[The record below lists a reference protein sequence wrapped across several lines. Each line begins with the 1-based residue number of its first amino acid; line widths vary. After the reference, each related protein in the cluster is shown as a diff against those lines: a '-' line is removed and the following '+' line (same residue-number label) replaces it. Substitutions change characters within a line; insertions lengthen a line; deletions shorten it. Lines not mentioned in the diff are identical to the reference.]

1 MIIYLTIKKGGK
13 LKTLMKKETNFRSSM
28 KQITQKRN
36 LVSKITKF
44 PTTYVIFILGVLIS
58 RIGDSMYT
66 FALPWIAYELTGS
79 AIIMSSLF
87 AIGVLPIV
95 LFGPI
100 VGVVVDRF
108 DRRKLMWIADL
119 GCIILVALIP
129 ILYHLDLLQLWHLYA
144 VSFVLAVLSM
154 LFDVA
159 TITVIPQIAG
169 QSLIKANSAYQM
181 VNQIASLAGP
191 ALSGIIIAII
201 GGVNAL
207 WINALSFVATL
218 VAVLLLPKLENKNV
232 IDKTRNLLQT
242 IGNDMKEGFKWLKN
256 DRLNLALSLQAMV
269 GNFGASALL
278 GGLMYYLLSTLNLSA
293 EESGINYTLIGVGGL
308 LGSIIV
314 VPLEQR
320 FRRGILIPTLLGMGA
335 IGLTYAIW
343 SDYWLAPGISF
354 GIAMLCNIAWNTIVA
369 SVRQETVP
377 TDMQGRV
384 LGFSRVLT
392 RLAMPLGALVGGLIS
407 DFHPV
412 AIFALASTAKIL
424 EVILALISPI
434 RKL

>member
-1 MIIYLTIKKGGK
+1 
-13 LKTLMKKETNFRSSM
+13 MKKETSFNSSL
-28 KQITQKRN
+28 KPNAQSRN

-44 PTTYVIFILGVLIS
+44 PSTYMIFIFGLLIS
-58 RIGDSMYT
+58 RMGDSLYT
-66 FALPWIAYELTGS
+66 FALPWIAYKLTGS

-108 DRRKLMWIADL
+108 DRRKLMWIADV
-119 GCIILVALIP
+119 GCIILVAVIP
-129 ILYHLDLLQLWHLYA
+129 ILYNLDLLQLWHLYV
-144 VSFVLAVLSM
+144 VSFILAVLSM

-169 QSLIKANSAYQM
+169 PSLTRANSAYQM

-191 ALSGIIIAII
+191 ALAGIIIAII
-201 GGVNAL
+201 GGINTL
-207 WINALSFVATL
+207 WINAISFIATL
-218 VAVLLLPKLENKNV
+218 VAVLLLPKLEKKKPT
-232 IDKTRNLLQT
+232 DREKTLLQT
-242 IGNDMKEGFKWLKN
+242 IRNDMREGLKWLMN

-269 GNFGASALL
+269 GNFGASAVL

-293 EESGINYTLIGVGGL
+293 EESGINYTLIGIGGL

-314 VPLEQR
+314 IPLEQR
-320 FRRGILIPTLLGMGA
+320 FRRGILIPTLLAVGA

-343 SDYWLAPGISF
+343 SEHWLAPGISF
-354 GIAMLCNIAWNTIVA
+354 GLAMICNIAWNTIVA

-377 TDMQGRV
+377 TNMQGRV

-407 DFHPV
+407 DFNPV
-412 AIFALASTAKIL
+412 AIFILASTTKVI
-424 EVILALISPI
+424 EVIIALTSPI

>member
-1 MIIYLTIKKGGK
+1 M
-13 LKTLMKKETNFRSSM
+13 
-28 KQITQKRN
+28 
-36 LVSKITKF
+36 
-44 PTTYVIFILGVLIS
+44 IFIFGLLIS
-58 RIGDSMYT
+58 RIGDSLYT
-66 FALPWIAYELTGS
+66 FALPWIAYKLTGS

-100 VGVVVDRF
+100 IGVVVDRF
-108 DRRKLMWIADL
+108 DRRKLMWVADA
-119 GCIILVALIP
+119 GCIILVSLIP
-129 ILYHLDLLQLWHLYA
+129 LLYNLSVLQLWHLYA
-144 VSFVLAVLSM
+144 ISFILAVLSM

-169 QSLIKANSAYQM
+169 PSLTRANSAYQM

-191 ALSGIIIAII
+191 TLAGIIIALM
-201 GGVNAL
+201 GGINAL
-207 WINALSFVATL
+207 WINAISFMATL
-218 VAVLLLPKLENKNV
+218 VVVLLLPKLEKKKPT
-232 IDKTRNLLQT
+232 DRAKTPLQT
-242 IGNDMKEGFKWLKN
+242 IRNDMREGLKWLMN

-269 GNFGASALL
+269 GNFGASAVL

-314 VPLEQR
+314 IPLEQR
-320 FRRGILIPTLLGMGA
+320 FRRGILIPTLLAVGA

-343 SDYWLAPGISF
+343 SEYWLAPGISF
-354 GIAMLCNIAWNTIVA
+354 GLAMICNIAWNTIVA

-377 TDMQGRV
+377 TNMQGRV

-407 DFHPV
+407 DFNPV
-412 AIFALASTAKIL
+412 AIFILASTTKVI
-424 EVILALISPI
+424 EVIISLTSPI

>member
-1 MIIYLTIKKGGK
+1 MTIN
-13 LKTLMKKETNFRSSM
+13 KETNFNSSL
-28 KQITQKRN
+28 KSNKTSKG
-36 LVSKITKF
+36 LVSTM
-44 PTTYVIFILGVLIS
+44 THLSRTYVIFIVGLLIS
-58 RIGDSMYT
+58 RIGDSLYT

-87 AIGVLPIV
+87 ATGVLPIV

-100 VGVVVDRF
+100 VGALVDRW

-119 GCIILVALIP
+119 GCMILVIFIP
-129 ILYHLDLLQLWHLYA
+129 ILHILGLLQLWHLYV
-144 VSFVLAVLSM
+144 VSFILAILSM

-159 TITVIPQIAG
+159 TITVIPHIAG
-169 QSLIKANSAYQM
+169 QSLTRANSAYQM

-191 ALSGIIIAII
+191 ALAGIIIAII
-201 GGVNAL
+201 GGFNAL
-207 WINALSFVATL
+207 WINVLSFVATL
-218 VAVLLLPKLENKNV
+218 IAVLLLPKVEKNKS
-232 IDKTRNLLQT
+232 IDIPGNLLRN
-242 IGNDMKEGFKWLKN
+242 IGNEMKEGFKWLIN

-269 GNFGASALL
+269 GNFGASAIL
-278 GGLMYYLLSTLNLSA
+278 GALMYYLLSTLHLST
-293 EESGINYTLIGVGGL
+293 EQSGFNYTLIGVGGL

-320 FRRGILIPTLLGMGA
+320 FRRGVLIPVLLGIGA

-343 SDYWLAPGISF
+343 SKSWLAPGIAF
-354 GIAMLCNIAWNTIVA
+354 GIAMTCNIAWNTLVA

-377 TDMQGRV
+377 TNMQGRV

-392 RLAMPLGALVGGLIS
+392 RLAMPLGALVGGIIS
-407 DFHPV
+407 DFNPV
-412 AIFALASTAKIL
+412 AIFILASATKMI
-424 EVILALISPI
+424 EVIIALISPI

>member
-1 MIIYLTIKKGGK
+1 
-13 LKTLMKKETNFRSSM
+13 MKKETNFNSSL
-28 KQITQKRN
+28 KPNVQSRN
-36 LVSKITKF
+36 LVSKITDF
-44 PTTYVIFILGVLIS
+44 PSAYVIFIFGLLIS
-58 RIGDSMYT
+58 RIGDSLYT
-66 FALPWIAYELTGS
+66 FALPWIAYKLTGS

-108 DRRKLMWIADL
+108 DRRKLMWVADV
-119 GCIILVALIP
+119 GCIILVSLIP
-129 ILYHLDLLQLWHLYA
+129 LLYNLSVLQLWHLYV
-144 VSFVLAVLSM
+144 VSFILAVLSM

-169 QSLIKANSAYQM
+169 PSLTRANSAYQM

-191 ALSGIIIAII
+191 ALAGIIIAII
-201 GGVNAL
+201 GGINAL
-207 WINALSFVATL
+207 WINALSFIATL
-218 VAVLLLPKLENKNV
+218 VAVLLLPKLEKKKPT
-232 IDKTRNLLQT
+232 DRAKTLLQT
-242 IGNDMKEGFKWLKN
+242 IKNDMREGLKWLIN

-269 GNFGASALL
+269 GNFGASAVL

-314 VPLEQR
+314 IPLEQR
-320 FRRGILIPTLLGMGA
+320 FRRGILIPTLLAVGA

-343 SDYWLAPGISF
+343 SEYWLAPGISF
-354 GIAMLCNIAWNTIVA
+354 GLAMICNIAWNTIVA

-407 DFHPV
+407 DFNPV
-412 AIFALASTAKIL
+412 AIFILASTAKFI
-424 EVILALISPI
+424 EVIIALTSPI

>member
-1 MIIYLTIKKGGK
+1 
-13 LKTLMKKETNFRSSM
+13 MKKETNFNSSL
-28 KQITQKRN
+28 KPNAQSRN
-36 LVSKITKF
+36 LVSKTTHF
-44 PTTYVIFILGVLIS
+44 PSTYVIFIFGLLIS
-58 RIGDSMYT
+58 RIGDSLYT
-66 FALPWIAYELTGS
+66 FALPWIAYKLTGS

-100 VGVVVDRF
+100 IGVVVDRF
-108 DRRKLMWIADL
+108 DRRKLMWVADA
-119 GCIILVALIP
+119 GCIILVSLIP
-129 ILYHLDLLQLWHLYA
+129 LLYNLSVLQLWHLYA
-144 VSFVLAVLSM
+144 ISFILAVLSM

-169 QSLIKANSAYQM
+169 PSLTRANSAYQM

-191 ALSGIIIAII
+191 TLAGIIIALM
-201 GGVNAL
+201 GGINAL
-207 WINALSFVATL
+207 WINAISFMATL
-218 VAVLLLPKLENKNV
+218 VVVLLLPKLEKKKPT
-232 IDKTRNLLQT
+232 DRAKTPLQT
-242 IGNDMKEGFKWLKN
+242 IRNDMREGLKWLMN

-269 GNFGASALL
+269 GNFGASAVL

-314 VPLEQR
+314 IPLEQR
-320 FRRGILIPTLLGMGA
+320 FRRGILIPTLLAVGA

-343 SDYWLAPGISF
+343 SEYWLAPGISF
-354 GIAMLCNIAWNTIVA
+354 GLAMICNIAWNTIVA

-377 TDMQGRV
+377 TNMQGRV

-407 DFHPV
+407 DFNPV
-412 AIFALASTAKIL
+412 AIFILASTTKVI
-424 EVILALISPI
+424 EVIISLTSPI

>member
-1 MIIYLTIKKGGK
+1 
-13 LKTLMKKETNFRSSM
+13 MKKETNFNSSL
-28 KQITQKRN
+28 KSNAQSRN
-36 LVSKITKF
+36 LVSTITHF
-44 PTTYVIFILGVLIS
+44 PSTYVIFVFGLLIS
-58 RIGDSMYT
+58 RMGDSLYT
-66 FALPWIAYELTGS
+66 FALPWIAYKLTGS

-100 VGVVVDRF
+100 VGVLVDRF
-108 DRRKLMWIADL
+108 DRRKLMLVADL

-129 ILYHLDLLQLWHLYA
+129 ILYNLSVLQLWHLYV
-144 VSFVLAVLSM
+144 VSFILAVLSM

-169 QSLIKANSAYQM
+169 QSLTRANSAYQM

-191 ALSGIIIAII
+191 ALAGIVIAII
-201 GGVNAL
+201 GGINAL
-207 WINALSFVATL
+207 WINAISFIATL
-218 VAVLLLPKLENKNV
+218 VAVLLLPTLEKKKPT
-232 IDKTRNLLQT
+232 DRARTLLQT
-242 IGNDMKEGFKWLKN
+242 IRNDMREGLKWLMN

-269 GNFGASALL
+269 GNFGASAVL

-314 VPLEQR
+314 IPLEQC
-320 FRRGILIPTLLGMGA
+320 FRRGILIPTLLAVGA

-343 SDYWLAPGISF
+343 SEYWLAPGISF
-354 GIAMLCNIAWNTIVA
+354 GLAMICNIAWNTIVA

-407 DFHPV
+407 DFNSV
-412 AIFALASTAKIL
+412 AIFVLASTTKII
-424 EVILALISPI
+424 EVIIALTSPI

>member
-1 MIIYLTIKKGGK
+1 
-13 LKTLMKKETNFRSSM
+13 MKKETNFNSSL
-28 KQITQKRN
+28 KPNAQSRN
-36 LVSKITKF
+36 LVSKTTHF
-44 PTTYVIFILGVLIS
+44 PSTYVIFIFGLLIS
-58 RIGDSMYT
+58 RIGDSLYT
-66 FALPWIAYELTGS
+66 FALPWIAYKLTGS

-108 DRRKLMWIADL
+108 DRRKLMWVADA
-119 GCIILVALIP
+119 GCIILVSLIP
-129 ILYHLDLLQLWHLYA
+129 LLYNLSVLQLWHLYA
-144 VSFVLAVLSM
+144 ISFILAVLSM

-169 QSLIKANSAYQM
+169 PSLTRANSAYQM

-191 ALSGIIIAII
+191 TLAGIIIALM
-201 GGVNAL
+201 GGINAL
-207 WINALSFVATL
+207 WINAISFMATL
-218 VAVLLLPKLENKNV
+218 VAVLLLPKLEKKKPT
-232 IDKTRNLLQT
+232 DRAKTPLQT
-242 IGNDMKEGFKWLKN
+242 IRNDMREGLKWLMN

-269 GNFGASALL
+269 GNFGASAVL

-314 VPLEQR
+314 IPLEQR
-320 FRRGILIPTLLGMGA
+320 FRRGILIPTLLGVGA

-343 SDYWLAPGISF
+343 SEYWLAPGISF
-354 GIAMLCNIAWNTIVA
+354 GLAMICNIAWNTIVA

-377 TDMQGRV
+377 TNMQGRV

-407 DFHPV
+407 DFNPV
-412 AIFALASTAKIL
+412 AIFILASTTKVI
-424 EVILALISPI
+424 EVIISLTSPI

>member
-1 MIIYLTIKKGGK
+1 
-13 LKTLMKKETNFRSSM
+13 MKKETNFNSSL
-28 KQITQKRN
+28 KPNAQSRN
-36 LVSKITKF
+36 LVSKTTHF
-44 PTTYVIFILGVLIS
+44 PSTYVIFIFGLLIS
-58 RIGDSMYT
+58 RIGDSLYT
-66 FALPWIAYELTGS
+66 FALPWIAYKLTGS

-108 DRRKLMWIADL
+108 DRRKLMWVADA
-119 GCIILVALIP
+119 GCIILVSLIP
-129 ILYHLDLLQLWHLYA
+129 LLYNLSVLQLWHLYA
-144 VSFVLAVLSM
+144 ISFILAVLSM

-169 QSLIKANSAYQM
+169 PSLTRANSAYQM

-191 ALSGIIIAII
+191 TLAGIIIALM
-201 GGVNAL
+201 GGINAL
-207 WINALSFVATL
+207 WINAISFMATL
-218 VAVLLLPKLENKNV
+218 VAVLLLPKLEKKKPT
-232 IDKTRNLLQT
+232 DRAKTPLQT
-242 IGNDMKEGFKWLKN
+242 IRNDMREGLKWLMN

-269 GNFGASALL
+269 GNFGASAVL

-314 VPLEQR
+314 IPLEQR
-320 FRRGILIPTLLGMGA
+320 FRRGILIPTLLAVGA

-343 SDYWLAPGISF
+343 SEYWIAPGISF
-354 GIAMLCNIAWNTIVA
+354 GLAMICNIAWNTIVA
-369 SVRQETVP
+369 SVRQETIP
-377 TDMQGRV
+377 TNMQGRV

-407 DFHPV
+407 DFNPV
-412 AIFALASTAKIL
+412 AIFILASTTKVI
-424 EVILALISPI
+424 EVIISLTSPI

>member
-1 MIIYLTIKKGGK
+1 
-13 LKTLMKKETNFRSSM
+13 MKKETNFNSSL
-28 KQITQKRN
+28 KPNAQSRN
-36 LVSKITKF
+36 LVSKTTHF
-44 PTTYVIFILGVLIS
+44 PSTYVIFIFGLLIS
-58 RIGDSMYT
+58 RIGDSLYT
-66 FALPWIAYELTGS
+66 FALPWIAYKLTGS

-108 DRRKLMWIADL
+108 DRRKLMWVADV
-119 GCIILVALIP
+119 GCIILVSLIP
-129 ILYHLDLLQLWHLYA
+129 LLYNLSVLQLWHLYV
-144 VSFVLAVLSM
+144 VSFILAVLSM

-169 QSLIKANSAYQM
+169 PSLTRANSAYQM

-191 ALSGIIIAII
+191 ALAGIIIAII
-201 GGVNAL
+201 GGINAL
-207 WINALSFVATL
+207 WINALSFIATL
-218 VAVLLLPKLENKNV
+218 VAVLLLPKLEKKKPT
-232 IDKTRNLLQT
+232 DRTKTPLQT
-242 IGNDMKEGFKWLKN
+242 IRNDMSEGLKWLMN

-269 GNFGASALL
+269 GNFGASAVL

-314 VPLEQR
+314 IPLEQR
-320 FRRGILIPTLLGMGA
+320 FRRGILIPTLLAVGA

-343 SDYWLAPGISF
+343 SAYWLAPGISF
-354 GIAMLCNIAWNTIVA
+354 GLAMICNIAWNTIVA

-407 DFHPV
+407 DFNPV
-412 AIFALASTAKIL
+412 AIFILASTTKVI
-424 EVILALISPI
+424 EVIISLTSPI

>member
-1 MIIYLTIKKGGK
+1 
-13 LKTLMKKETNFRSSM
+13 MKKETNFNSSL
-28 KQITQKRN
+28 KPNAQSRN
-36 LVSKITKF
+36 LVSKTTHF
-44 PTTYVIFILGVLIS
+44 PSTYVIFIFGLLIS
-58 RIGDSMYT
+58 RIGDSLYT
-66 FALPWIAYELTGS
+66 FALPWIAYKLTGS

-108 DRRKLMWIADL
+108 DRRKLMWVADA
-119 GCIILVALIP
+119 GCIILVSLIP
-129 ILYHLDLLQLWHLYA
+129 LLYNLSVLQLWHLYA
-144 VSFVLAVLSM
+144 ISFILAVLSM

-169 QSLIKANSAYQM
+169 PSLTRANSAYQM

-191 ALSGIIIAII
+191 TLAGIIIALM
-201 GGVNAL
+201 GGINAL
-207 WINALSFVATL
+207 WINAISFMATL
-218 VAVLLLPKLENKNV
+218 VAVLLLPKLEKKKPT
-232 IDKTRNLLQT
+232 DRAKTPLQT
-242 IGNDMKEGFKWLKN
+242 IRNDMREGLKWLMN

-269 GNFGASALL
+269 GNFGASAVL

-314 VPLEQR
+314 IPLEQR
-320 FRRGILIPTLLGMGA
+320 FRRGILIPTLLAVGA

-343 SDYWLAPGISF
+343 SEYWLAPGISF
-354 GIAMLCNIAWNTIVA
+354 GLAMICNIAWNTIVA

-407 DFHPV
+407 DFNPV
-412 AIFALASTAKIL
+412 AIFILASTTKVI
-424 EVILALISPI
+424 EVIISLTSPI

>member
-1 MIIYLTIKKGGK
+1 
-13 LKTLMKKETNFRSSM
+13 MKKEANFNSSL
-28 KQITQKRN
+28 KPNAQSRN
-36 LVSKITKF
+36 LGSKITHF
-44 PTTYVIFILGVLIS
+44 PSTYVIFIFGLLIS
-58 RIGDSMYT
+58 RIGDSLYT
-66 FALPWIAYELTGS
+66 LALPWIAYKLTGS

-108 DRRKLMWIADL
+108 DRRKLMWVADV
-119 GCIILVALIP
+119 GCIILVSLIP
-129 ILYHLDLLQLWHLYA
+129 LLYNLSVLQLWHLY
-144 VSFVLAVLSM
+144 VISFILAVLSM
-154 LFDVA
+154 SFDVA

-169 QSLIKANSAYQM
+169 PSLTRANSAYQM

-191 ALSGIIIAII
+191 ALAGIIIALM
-201 GGVNAL
+201 GGINAL
-207 WINALSFVATL
+207 WINAISFIATL
-218 VAVLLLPKLENKNV
+218 VAVLLLLKLEKKKP
-232 IDKTRNLLQT
+232 IDRAKTLLQT
-242 IGNDMKEGFKWLKN
+242 IRNDMREGLQWLMN

-269 GNFGASALL
+269 GNFGASAVL

-314 VPLEQR
+314 IPLERR
-320 FRRGILIPTLLGMGA
+320 FRRGILIPTLLAVGA

-343 SDYWLAPGISF
+343 SEYWLAPGISF
-354 GIAMLCNIAWNTIVA
+354 GLAMICNIAWNTIVA

-407 DFHPV
+407 DFNPV
-412 AIFALASTAKIL
+412 AIFILASTTKVI
-424 EVILALISPI
+424 EVIISLTSPI

>member
-1 MIIYLTIKKGGK
+1 
-13 LKTLMKKETNFRSSM
+13 MKKETNFNSSL
-28 KQITQKRN
+28 KSNAQSRN
-36 LVSKITKF
+36 LVSTITHF
-44 PTTYVIFILGVLIS
+44 PSTYVIFVFGLLIS
-58 RIGDSMYT
+58 RMGDSLYT
-66 FALPWIAYELTGS
+66 FALPWIAYKLTGS

-100 VGVVVDRF
+100 VGVLVDRF
-108 DRRKLMWIADL
+108 DRRKLMLVADL

-129 ILYHLDLLQLWHLYA
+129 ILYNLSVLQLWHLYV
-144 VSFVLAVLSM
+144 VSFILAVLSM

-159 TITVIPQIAG
+159 TITVIPQITG
-169 QSLIKANSAYQM
+169 QSLTRANSAYQM

-191 ALSGIIIAII
+191 ALAGIVIAII
-201 GGVNAL
+201 GGINAL
-207 WINALSFVATL
+207 WINAISFIATL
-218 VAVLLLPKLENKNV
+218 VAVLLLPTLEKKKPT
-232 IDKTRNLLQT
+232 DRARTLLQT
-242 IGNDMKEGFKWLKN
+242 IRNDMREGLKWLMN

-269 GNFGASALL
+269 GNFGASAVL

-308 LGSIIV
+308 LGGIIV
-314 VPLEQR
+314 IPLEQC
-320 FRRGILIPTLLGMGA
+320 FRRGILIPTLLAVGA

-343 SDYWLAPGISF
+343 SEYWLAPGISF
-354 GIAMLCNIAWNTIVA
+354 GLAMICNIAWNTIVA

-407 DFHPV
+407 DFNPV
-412 AIFALASTAKIL
+412 AIFVLASTTKII
-424 EVILALISPI
+424 EVIIALTSPI

>member
-1 MIIYLTIKKGGK
+1 
-13 LKTLMKKETNFRSSM
+13 MKKEINFNSSL
-28 KQITQKRN
+28 KPNAQSRN
-36 LVSKITKF
+36 LVSKTTHF
-44 PTTYVIFILGVLIS
+44 PSTYVIFIFGLLIS
-58 RIGDSMYT
+58 RIGDSLYT
-66 FALPWIAYELTGS
+66 FALPWIAYKLTGS

-108 DRRKLMWIADL
+108 DRRKLMWVADV
-119 GCIILVALIP
+119 GCIILVSLIP
-129 ILYHLDLLQLWHLYA
+129 LLYNLSVLQLWHLYA
-144 VSFVLAVLSM
+144 ISFILAVLSM

-169 QSLIKANSAYQM
+169 PSLTRANSAYQM

-191 ALSGIIIAII
+191 TLAGIIIALM
-201 GGVNAL
+201 GGINAL
-207 WINALSFVATL
+207 WINAISFIATL
-218 VAVLLLPKLENKNV
+218 VAVLLLPKLEKKKPT
-232 IDKTRNLLQT
+232 DRAKTLLQT
-242 IGNDMKEGFKWLKN
+242 IRNDMREGLKWLMN

-269 GNFGASALL
+269 GNFGASAVL

-314 VPLEQR
+314 IPLEQR
-320 FRRGILIPTLLGMGA
+320 FRRGILIPTLLAVGA

-343 SDYWLAPGISF
+343 SEYWLAPGISF
-354 GIAMLCNIAWNTIVA
+354 GLAMICNIAWNTIVA

-407 DFHPV
+407 DFNPV
-412 AIFALASTAKIL
+412 AIFILASTTKVI
-424 EVILALISPI
+424 EVIISLTSPI